1 MTTTAKISLTWD
13 DVKKQSLVIADKMR
27 GAGNVKGLVCV
38 ARGGLVPTAIIANA
52 LNIRNVKSVAVVSY
66 HGQAQQSAE
75 MLGSVDN
82 ILDGEGWVFIDDL
95 ADTGQTAKLLKKRY
109 PAARLAVPFAK
120 PAGKPLCD
128 FVGADMPQDTWIEF
142 PWELN

>member
-1 MTTTAKISLTWD
+1 MTDTAKITLTWD
-13 DVKKQSLVIADKMR
+13 DVKKHSLALAKKIGTMK
-27 GAGNVKGLVCV
+27 NLKGIVCV

-66 HGQAQQSAE
+66 HGMEQQSAE
-75 MLGSVDN
+75 MLGSVDT

-109 PAARLAVPFAK
+109 PGAKLAVPFAK
-120 PAGKPLCD
+120 PAGKALCD
-128 FVGADMPQDTWIEF
+128 YIGTDMPQDIWVEF
-142 PWELN
+142 PWEI